1 MDQSK
6 ADLEQHIL
14 ERNLWMKKTPE
25 FRADAIRRILYKI
38 KTDGKNHSDPFIFMR
53 TRAHLQNN
61 IAVPEDFT
69 R

>member
-6 ADLEQHIL
+6 VDLENHIM
-14 ERNLWMKKTPE
+14 ERTLWMKKSPE
-25 FRADAIRRILYKI
+25 YRADAIRRILYKM
-38 KTDGKNHSDPFIFMR
+38 KTDGKDRSDPFRFIR

-61 IAVPEDFT
+61 IATPEDFP

>member
-6 ADLEQHIL
+6 VALEQHIL

-25 FRADAIRRILYKI
+25 FRADAIRRILYKM
-38 KTDGKNHSDPFIFMR
+38 KTDGKDRSDPFLFNR
-53 TRAHLQNN
+53 TRTHLQNN
-61 IAVPEDFT
+61 IATPEDFP